1 MIFSNLMIS
10 CIFFYL
16 CLIILYP
23 VKTILFALF
32 VMLSADFYAQNAD
45 NLQAID
51 SRARKYYADS
61 DIINMTPVKLAQVN
75 FIFQRSFV
83 INHDKPC
90 PECPEVDLN
99 KVDVGV
105 LQRQVDK
112 RKRHYQSV
120 PGHPIDLLSIQE
132 LDAELLR
139 IEQELNTN
147 SNSH

>member
-1 MIFSNLMIS
+1 M
-10 CIFFYL
+10 
-16 CLIILYP
+16 
-23 VKTILFALF
+23 KTILFAQF
-32 VMLSADFYAQNAD
+32 VMLSADFYAQSAD

-75 FIFQRSFV
+75 FIFQKSFV

-112 RKRHYQSV
+112 RTRHYQSV